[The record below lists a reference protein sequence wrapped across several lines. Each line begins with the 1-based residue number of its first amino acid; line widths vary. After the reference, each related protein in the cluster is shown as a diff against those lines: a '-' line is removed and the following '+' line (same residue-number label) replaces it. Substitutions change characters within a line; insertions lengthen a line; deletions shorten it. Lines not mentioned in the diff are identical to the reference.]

1 MLNLFFAGQGAQF
14 PGMGKDLAE
23 ADPEIMALFDKA
35 NDVLGFDLKKL
46 CFEGP
51 AEALTRS
58 DVCQPAIFATA
69 AAGLSLG
76 EWTALCAAGVLDFE
90 TTLRILQ
97 ARGKYM
103 QEACEAKPSGMI
115 SIMGATPE
123 QLTAICEG
131 SGCTVSNINS
141 DSQQVISGTHE
152 AVAKAAEL
160 AAAQGIKNVVL
171 QVLQC
176 LRHLPRERRRG
187 HQGRHAPP
195 GR

>member
-51 AEALTRS
+51 AEAITRS
-58 DVCQPAIFATA
+58 DVCQPAIFTVSMACHAAFRKRCDVPADA

-103 QEACEAKPSGMI
+103 QEACEAKP
-115 SIMGATPE
+115 
-123 QLTAICEG
+123 
-131 SGCTVSNINS
+131 
-141 DSQQVISGTHE
+141 
-152 AVAKAAEL
+152 
-160 AAAQGIKNVVL
+160 
-171 QVLQC
+171 
-176 LRHLPRERRRG
+176 
-187 HQGRHAPP
+187 
-195 GR
+195 